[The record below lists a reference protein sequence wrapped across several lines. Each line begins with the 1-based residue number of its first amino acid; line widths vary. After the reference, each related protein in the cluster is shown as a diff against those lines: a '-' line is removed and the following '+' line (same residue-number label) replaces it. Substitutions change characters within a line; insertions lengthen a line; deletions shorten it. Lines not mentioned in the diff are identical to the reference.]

1 MTAIQRSENFI
12 KPIDDNTTPDS
23 LPKELIQP
31 ERDVTSSYSA
41 LVPPFYNGSLEQPL
55 QHSLFAYQTSRL
67 LALYLQ
73 HDESSAMSTVC
84 EGALC
89 SEATI
94 KYLLEH
100 FIVWPWNRTSDVNY
114 AQLLA
119 NVSKHLGEGVATI
132 IDSLSINSY
141 PLLVCLS
148 FNQGQIN
155 VDTIID
161 GTVSDS
167 EAFSQL
173 LEICEKM
180 NSQLEFPDTTGLPT
194 SAVSIEN
201 WSMPASNLTHV
212 SEQSEEFQRVAR
224 DFRIGEVGSSTIIR
238 IDRIENLTWLV
249 QYFNEKKII
258 DDRLGRTDT
267 ELLLF
272 HGCPYLAAEQILQ
285 QGFDHRLIGKNGK
298 EFEMN

>member
-1 MTAIQRSENFI
+1 MTAIQRFENFI

-23 LPKELIQP
+23 LPRELIQL
-31 ERDVTSSYSA
+31 ERDGISRYSA
-41 LVPPFYNGSLEQPL
+41 PVSPFYNGSLEQAL
-55 QHSLFAYQTSRL
+55 QNSLFASQTSRL

-73 HDESSAMSTVC
+73 HDESSAMSIVY

-94 KYLLEH
+94 NYLLEH
-100 FIVWPWNRTSDVNY
+100 FVVWPWNRTSDVNY

-119 NVSKHLGEGVATI
+119 NVSKHLGEGVTTI
-132 IDSLSINSY
+132 INSLSINFY

-148 FNQGQIN
+148 FNEGQIN
-155 VDTIID
+155 IDTIID

-167 EAFSQL
+167 EAFSRL

-180 NSQLEFPDTTGLPT
+180 NSQLELPDTTGLPM

-201 WSMPASNLTHV
+201 WSMPASNLTQV
-212 SEQSEEFQRVAR
+212 PQQSEEFQRMAE

-249 QYFNEKKII
+249 QYFNE
-258 DDRLGRTDT
+258 
-267 ELLLF
+267 
-272 HGCPYLAAEQILQ
+272 
-285 QGFDHRLIGKNGK
+285 
-298 EFEMN
+298 